1 MQWRVN
7 DACSATWSE
16 DGKLYQATITSINW
30 KKGTCVVVYTGY
42 GNREEQY
49 LSDLLPPMDAE
60 GTTEERSGGEVRY
73 NIQLAVYRNVRNNFC
88 YYSTCTVNANGEH
101 MD

>member
-7 DACSATWSE
+7 DVCSAVWSE
-16 DGKLYQATITSINW
+16 DGNVYPATITSINW

-42 GNREEQY
+42 GNREEQK

-60 GTTEERSGGEVRY
+60 GTNEEKSAAEVK
-73 NIQLAVYRNVRNNFC
+73 Q
-88 YYSTCTVNANGEH
+88 
-101 MD
+101 M